1 MIYAYMV
8 LMLSLDH
15 IFPLYDSVKH
25 VLTNIT
31 MKRYNMFKQLFD
43 AMMYCRD
50 EEEIQ
55 TWIQYSV
62 KYNVNAATYDFN
74 KIVRTL
80 LNEPGFDL
88 MD

>member
-1 MIYAYMV
+1 
-8 LMLSLDH
+8 
-15 IFPLYDSVKH
+15 
-25 VLTNIT
+25 
-31 MKRYNMFKQLFD
+31 MFKQLFD

-62 KYNVNAATYDFN
+62 KYNVNAAMYDFN
-74 KIVRTL
+74 KTVRTL